1 MRVTGALFHTQ
12 GGLRVDD
19 TARVVRTDGTL
30 LPNLFAGG
38 GAAQSIS
45 GPAVT
50 GYLPAVGLA
59 MAITLG
65 RVAGRHAAKL

>member
-1 MRVTGALFHTQ
+1 MASPTAGRYPVTAGPEMLCAAPYCAVRVTGALFHTQ

-38 GAAQSIS
+38 GAAQ
-45 GPAVT
+45 
-50 GYLPAVGLA
+50 
-59 MAITLG
+59 
-65 RVAGRHAAKL
+65 